1 VIKKVQKIDI
11 NENII
16 INILFCVSLS
26 HKVLLSHK
34 VCMVS
39 HKVALSHK
47 VVLSHRVSIVSHKV
61 VLNHKVVLSWQAL
74 FRVAQVVSLRTSGDC
89 GKPPQPWHEYGLL
102 DVLGHTLIC
111 AGRPHACIRV
121 A

>member
-16 INILFCVSLS
+16 INIFFCVSLS

-39 HKVALSHK
+39 HKV
-47 VVLSHRVSIVSHKV
+47 VLSH
-61 VLNHKVVLSWQAL
+61 NVVLSWQAL

-89 GKPPQPWHEYGLL
+89 GHPPQPWHEYSNRGKKGNILDLL
-102 DVLGHTLIC
+102 YRSLGSSLS
-111 AGRPHACIRV
+111 A
-121 A
+121 